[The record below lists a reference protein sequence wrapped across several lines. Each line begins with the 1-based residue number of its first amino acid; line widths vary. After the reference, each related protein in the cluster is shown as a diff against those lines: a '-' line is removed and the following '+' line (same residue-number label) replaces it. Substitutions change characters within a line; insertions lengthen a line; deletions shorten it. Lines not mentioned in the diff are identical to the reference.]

1 MKSVYLILIALVIV
15 ILQTTVM
22 QLFRVVGVVPNLMLI
37 WLIIAAV
44 IFDRLTS
51 FKAAFFAG
59 LFTDI
64 LISKGIGMHI
74 AIYIPIVVVIASLEE
89 KIFKD
94 NYITPVILIVMST
107 AYFHLFYLIVH
118 YFSTGDFVLFPRL
131 FTIVFPETL
140 YNLVLG
146 VICYVLAFRISEGYQ
161 MR

>member
-1 MKSVYLILIALVIV
+1 MKSIYLIAIALAIVIV
-15 ILQTTVM
+15 QTTIM
-22 QLFRVVGVVPNLMLI
+22 QLFRIFDVAPNLMLI

-44 IFDRLTS
+44 IFDRMTS

-64 LISKGIGMHI
+64 LIGKGIGISI
-74 AIYIPIVVVIASLEE
+74 AIYIPIVIVIASLEE

-107 AYFHLFYLIVH
+107 LYYHLFYLLVH

-131 FTIVFPETL
+131 FTIVLPETL
-140 YNLVLG
+140 YNLAIG
-146 VICYVLAFRISEGYQ
+146 VICYVLAFRISKGYQ

>member
-1 MKSVYLILIALVIV
+1 MKSIYLIAIALVIV
-15 ILQTTVM
+15 IIQTTVM
-22 QLFRVVGVVPNLMLI
+22 QLFRIVGVVPNLMLI

-64 LISKGIGMHI
+64 LIGKGIGISI
-74 AIYIPIVVVIASLEE
+74 AIYIPVVVVIASLEE

-94 NYITPVILIVMST
+94 NYITPIILIVMST
-107 AYFHLFYLIVH
+107 LYYHLFYLIVH

-140 YNLVLG
+140 YNLAIG
-146 VICYVLAFRISEGYQ
+146 VICYVMAFRISAGYQ